1 MNKTL
6 LISYDLGVP
15 EDSSDY
21 KIVIDYI
28 KSLGTWAK
36 PLKSLWLVVSGKS
49 VSDVRT
55 DIKNLTDSNDK
66 ILVIDVSD
74 DNWATARI
82 SEGVT
87 DWMKENL

>member
-1 MNKTL
+1 MSKIL
-6 LISYDLGVP
+6 LISYDLGIP

-21 KIVIDYI
+21 KTIIDYI
-28 KSLGTWAK
+28 KTLGTWAK
-36 PLKSLWLVVSGKS
+36 PLKSLWLIASEKS

-66 ILVIDVSD
+66 ILVMDVSD
-74 DNWATARI
+74 DNWATARL
-82 SEGVT
+82 SEKVT